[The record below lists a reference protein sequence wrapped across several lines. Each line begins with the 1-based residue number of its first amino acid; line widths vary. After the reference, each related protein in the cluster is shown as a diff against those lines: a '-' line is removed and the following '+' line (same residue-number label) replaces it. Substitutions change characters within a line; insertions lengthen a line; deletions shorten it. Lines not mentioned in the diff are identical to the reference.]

1 MAGAASAIDAKLW
14 SACDYKTR
22 RLRRRQQQQQQ
33 QQQQRATCS
42 PSLSSVSSAS
52 SMRQPPASAAFLVW
66 TLQNLPAGEVERR
79 GHVE

>member
-22 RLRRRQQQQQQ
+22 RLRRRQQ

>member
-22 RLRRRQQQQQQ
+22 RLRRRQQQ